1 MAFSMFICAKWMVE
15 MLIMTRVNSVFS
27 GMVLEVNVFNT
38 DIHFISRRSH
48 VIANRLIP
56 GNAIKNYF

>member
-1 MAFSMFICAKWMVE
+1 

-48 VIANRLIP
+48 VMANRLMP